1 MAKQGLYVTDI
12 PELGQVWRPLHQY
25 KWSVWEEREEIKF
38 PHKPGFPKVLNN
50 GQEFAIAKNGSTAL
64 ARGLCV
70 KSSSAVIDI
79 TDLPEA
85 PDLLSGKVVI
95 DIPTTHA
102 TEYAEDYFQDGYL
115 YVKSGTGAGLN
126 FPVARSEAI
135 PASPASATNVTITID
150 GEIFVELD
158 TTSDVTLISSPY
170 RNVGLSSVAEGFGGL
185 PPDEVS
191 ADAYFWL
198 QTKGPAVGISSGDI
212 VKGVALAPTTGGKF
226 TTAVAGQRVVAHSL
240 EGASADDYFQVF
252 LTG

>member
-1 MAKQGLYVTDI
+1 MAAQGLYVTDI

-50 GQEFAIAKNGSTAL
+50 GQEFAIAKNGGTAL
-64 ARGLCV
+64 ERGLYA
-70 KSSSAVIDI
+70 KPTIAVIDI

-102 TEYAEDYFQDGYL
+102 TAYAEDYFQDGYL
-115 YVKSGTGAGLN
+115 YVKSGTGEGLH

-135 PASPASATNVTITID
+135 PATPSSATNVTITID

-158 TTSDVTLISSPY
+158 TTSDVTLTSSPY
-170 RNVGLSSVAEGFGGL
+170 RNIGLAGAAASFGGI

-198 QTKGPAVGISSGDI
+198 QKKGPAI
-212 VKGVALAPTTGGKF
+212 
-226 TTAVAGQRVVAHSL
+226 AVADAAVSDGAALTPAADGELVTVTAGDPIVAYAL
-240 EGASADDYFQVF
+240 EAAAADEYFQVF

>member
-12 PELGQVWRPLHQY
+12 PELGQPWRPLHQY

-50 GQEFAIAKNGSTAL
+50 GQEFVVAKNGSTAL
-64 ARGLCV
+64 ARGICV
-70 KSSSAVIDI
+70 KPAIAVIDI

-102 TEYAEDYFQDGYL
+102 TAYAEDYFQDGYL
-115 YVKSGTGAGLN
+115 YVKSGTGQGLN

-158 TTSDVTLISSPY
+158 TTSDVTLVSSPFRNMAISSGA
-170 RNVGLSSVAEGFGGL
+170 VGFGGL

-198 QTKGPAVGISSGDI
+198 QKKGPAVAVASSA
-212 VKGVALAPTTGGKF
+212 VTTGAALTS
-226 TTAVAGQRVVAHSL
+226 TTAGGLATATAGQQIVAYSI
-240 EGASADDYFQVF
+240 EAAANNEYFQVF